1 MSNLCGVNQKQ
12 LSEMYHEIKRGTHAT
27 ASCPPNIANLH
38 INGETK
44 SNGSLPNKLKNLF
57 KSHQYSVE
65 EQKETDEYMDNI
77 WGGGDG
83 PVKKF
88 ALPHF
93 NLLKV
98 LGKGSFGKVMLVE
111 LKGKNEFYAMKCL
124 KKDVIL
130 EDDDTECTYIERR
143 VLILASQ
150 CPFLCQ
156 LYCSFQTN
164 VSQIFNSEQSHFRF
178 FPGILVLR
186 DGILEWG

>member
-12 LSEMYHEIKRGTHAT
+12 LSEALYEIKRGTA
-27 ASCPPNIANLH
+27 AS
-38 INGETK
+38 
-44 SNGSLPNKLKNLF
+44 SR
-57 KSHQYSVE
+57 
-65 EQKETDEYMDNI
+65 YMNNI
-77 WGGGDG
+77 WAGGDG

-88 ALPHF
+88 GLQHFALM
-93 NLLKV
+93 KV
-98 LGKGSFGKVMLVE
+98 LGKGSFGKVILVE

-156 LYCSFQTN
+156 LFCSFQTN
-164 VSQIFNSEQSHFRF
+164 VRISYGTR
-178 FPGILVLR
+178 
-186 DGILEWG
+186 